1 MKKILTASL
10 SLSVFLLVVILGCSQ
25 VNKAKPPVKDFYNL
39 SFSDTTGENPI
50 SLVDKEK
57 SIWEGEEFKLTV
69 NVTLVEATSLPV
81 AFVWAVDNPDIL
93 EITGKGQEV
102 TLKGLKPGE
111 TKVTVQPVGSPE
123 THALIVRVK
132 EFVKL
137 RGVKIVGPEWV
148 DIDETVTFKAEPIP
162 FNATNSENVRKAQWI
177 SSHPDIGT
185 VANTGTFTPV
195 AAGDLE
201 IKVVIPGDNK
211 EQLADTHQVKV
222 VQAEIILP
230 QEYVDRGWLAK
241 GDTMS
246 LSYDIDGSTSGYNLL
261 WKSTNP
267 EKATVDENTGTVTGV
282 SAGLVK
288 IYGEDSARGLKFYYE
303 IKVVEMKV
311 GPVSSGEAVLKPKD
325 TLDLKAW
332 LNPVVKDS
340 DENIV
345 SVNPLTEWTID
356 NTDVVVFD
364 VEDPTAIAK
373 GEVVTITAVAP
384 GEARITAKD
393 PDSTLTSF
401 YNVVVGTQPLT
412 SVSIVSPAG
421 DALAEPVQITKGSTK
436 TFKMVPNEGA
446 KYNKINWTISNNLLT
461 IVSTE
466 GDMVTVEAH
475 GEKTGDTSLA
485 VDVDGKVASVD
496 ITVVDGIIIEG
507 FNDIYRGG
515 APITLRLLNLDDLG
529 IDVGDIRWSAS
540 SQDVK
545 FITEKTGVDTV
556 EVIAPNPG
564 SRMSRESR
572 RNASTIPP
580 VTIKVLGGGYEGA
593 HEISLRNTYATDI
606 TIQAPEG
613 SDGEPISRTTIDGTI
628 KLDAVV
634 TPNDPDNNNQAT
646 DRSATWK
653 SNDTSIATVENGLVR
668 GVSAGTV
675 QITAIANGV
684 EPGQTEQATY
694 AITVN
699 DFVFN
704 VPEAGAWVA
713 NSSQGGRSRTISS
726 KIIPNQVGV
735 APSLGNFESDDP
747 DTVAVEGSG
756 PRGIKLT
763 GNAAGETIVR
773 ATDSYTGLSREFQVT
788 VVSLGA
794 IQGPTGVAAK
804 STNNQYSVNAVPQFN
819 GFTPSLSWKLESPDG
834 GSDTTGS
841 SINGNGVLTA
851 GSSGGDVVIV
861 ATDEGTGMVQRTTV
875 TVSNTGVSS
884 VAISGPDKV
893 SVRSAVSLNAQVL
906 PSDADYDGV
915 AWRSGDTE
923 IATVDPVTGRV
934 TGVKAGTVTI
944 YAKAGGVEQRHDM
957 TVRDFE
963 VNGASWVGLS
973 SQGGTSVTLV
983 GSVIPA
989 GSGNADV
996 TWAGTSNATVESGIV
1011 KGVASGATKITATDA
1026 TTGIKVEYPITVV
1039 GVGAS
1044 GSHSMYTSDEITL
1057 TASLTSTPNGVTPVY
1072 EWSSSNTT
1080 IARIGKNDGKV
1091 TSFDKTGDVIFTVK
1105 EVVTGLTT
1113 THEVTVEAVNPTG
1126 VTISGPSVIPLAS
1139 ARSLNLT
1146 AEVAPAN
1153 VTNKTVKWESLN
1165 KNIATVDPN
1174 SGVVTGVAVGEA
1186 TIKAT
1191 ANGSLEGDPISGV
1204 YTVNIVDLK
1213 IDGVKTDEGVMNYMT
1228 TNTPLDLHA
1237 YIAPS
1242 VSGLSSDITWKVT
1255 GGTGVVELSPASGDT
1270 VSISALKLGQVKVTA
1285 TDATTEAVKSFDLTV
1300 VDYRLD
1306 GTPAKNW
1313 LAAGTSLALAPF
1325 VNDPSNSG
1333 FEFTG
1338 LNWQVVDTDGNPS
1351 NLVIIE
1357 NKSDSG
1363 ATVKAGNAEGKV
1375 VITATHSSGLVAEY
1389 PITVVALKMEADQPA
1404 WVSVGKQIT
1413 LGAELLPSGVIAS
1426 PEYVWALDNQSGDTG
1441 DARVSATQGTV
1452 FGLASGDIQVKVT
1465 EKVSGLSIPYE
1476 MQVVEFKL
1484 TGDKPSV
1491 LSLGGT
1497 TTLGSEIIPATA
1509 GLTPEVTYEVV
1520 HADADNPAISFNEST
1535 GVVTAIAA
1543 GDTTIKVTDGV
1554 TNTTLE
1560 YTVKVQGFQVTGSTT
1575 WVGVSSQ
1582 GGSNTTLSAE
1592 KVPSGATEA
1601 SWKVISGES
1610 VASVSSSGVV
1620 TGLTAGDATIEATET
1635 STGLKATYEIKVV
1648 DLKLPTSNAA
1658 WVAKGKSLD
1667 LAVTMGPAD
1676 ASAAIPTPNYNWES
1690 VSGTQGSVTITSGG
1704 TVTGSTTGAAK
1715 VKVTENISGLSVEQD
1730 ITVAELKLVAGLP
1743 SVLSMGETTTVEAE
1757 ILPSSLSL
1765 EADLSFAYKSGAKT
1779 DVVELNTQTGAIE
1792 AKNPGTTTIVV
1803 TDSVTGH
1810 ELEYT
1815 IKVQGFKVTGSTT
1828 WIGVSSQG
1836 GATTTLNAEKL
1847 PSGTTE
1853 ATWKVISGEN
1863 VASVNSSGV
1872 VTGLTAGDAT
1882 IEATETSTGLTATYD
1897 IKVVALALDAN
1908 NAAWVAVS
1916 KSETLSAS
1924 IDAIVPSPSYNWET
1938 VSGGEGSATVVAN
1951 SGVVK
1956 GSAIGTIQVKVTET
1970 VSGLS
1975 ATHNMT
1981 VVDYK
1986 LNEGLS
1992 SYLSKG
1998 KTMTVAG
2005 AIVPSSANLEA
2016 QVTYSVDTESV
2027 ATVNSSTGVVTGV
2040 SAGTVTVTAT
2050 DSTTGRSDTHEIT
2063 VRDFKVSGA
2072 SWVGKESQGGR
2083 TVTLTGVIE
2092 PAGSGTPSITWT
2104 GTNNASVNTSGVVT
2118 GELKGSTEITATD
2131 ATTGLSFTHPI
2142 TVIELTTS
2150 GTGTMTTSD
2159 EATLTAALSP
2169 AIDDIS
2175 SPNYEWKSLNTTVA
2189 TVDKT
2194 TGVVTTNNVV
2204 AEELLIEVTETS
2216 TGLKTTHTI
2225 KVSPI
2230 YPTKVEVA
2238 GPSVIPRESAKRLIL
2253 NATVTPDNATVK
2265 TVTWKSSDESI
2276 AKVDSSGVVTGVGIG
2291 EAVISAVAN
2300 GVADGTVLGTHTVN
2314 VVDLRISGISKV
2326 AGAMTYMTKNE
2337 PLNLRAYISPA
2348 VEGLTSD
2355 VTWELTGTSGV
2366 VELDTTTGENVQIT
2380 ASKLGQV
2387 ELKATDKTTQAV
2399 KSFDL
2404 TVVDYELESN
2414 LMRHWLATGSSMEL
2428 VPVVNDPSNTGFTF
2442 DGLKWSI
2449 VDANGNNSS
2458 LGTFESRGD
2467 SGATVK
2473 AGNTAGTFIV
2483 QALHPVSELVA
2494 TYEITVATL
2503 RMTPDQTDWLSVGS
2517 ENKVTLTAELL
2528 PADVSGE
2535 VTSLIPTPEYAWE
2548 LVAGG
2553 EGSAKVGASTGVVEG
2568 TSSGAIKVKVT
2579 EGITGLSV
2587 IYDMTVADFA
2597 LTGDLPTFLAVGST
2611 TTIGGE
2617 ISPASLGLVKSVTFS
2632 SDKPNFA
2639 TIGES
2644 NGEVKAI
2651 APGTVTITGKEA
2663 TTNITKTHKIEVLGF
2678 GITAPERDWF
2688 VKGNTFDISAAIEG
2702 TLPGGL
2708 TPDIKWTVKPD
2719 PDKPAAEQGSATPA
2733 TAGGTTLQLT
2743 GVTPGF
2749 IEVTATETNTGL
2761 SDSYKLA
2768 VMETRIIN
2776 KPQGDWISTGS
2787 SHTLGVEVYPANVVS
2802 PEPTLSWSIKESTPV
2817 ESGSTVATIDATS
2830 GKVSGTAAGTVTVLV
2845 SESVYGFKATY
2856 EMSVLGAFLAD
2867 SNVTWIANETDT
2879 TARMEI
2885 LPAGVITANYSWEIT
2900 KNTPEYD
2907 GKTVATVGAANGKV
2921 EGKSPGY
2928 VTVTIE
2934 ESVTGLSKTQDITVV
2949 DFILA
2954 PVENIWVGKNSTKQL
2969 APILQPTGFVDDT
2982 FPGLNITWSATG
2994 SSASV
2999 DSSTGLVTS
3008 GNSLGQVTVTATDA
3022 TDRTGM
3028 VRSHSLVVGELVVS
3042 GREWIRKDPYPEDIT
3057 VTLLPV
3063 GYDTPAISWATQDAE
3078 NASRVNLPAGEVA
3091 GSGSSAVSAIT
3102 GNTYDV
3108 TKVIT
3113 LVAKDSVSGFT
3124 ATHPIR
3130 VAPEPMIMTYTG
3142 RAREVYL
3149 PLASTSVNVNDGTLD
3164 DLMGIPGAYG
3174 VVGNSVDTIYKGGV
3188 ARTIDLMVSWDSGE
3202 TWKSVTG
3209 ADSDNI
3215 VHTMSGTTV
3224 DVWISSH
3231 NDEVDMSSL
3240 SLLNGANINQSGN
3253 RPRDTIT
3260 DVKQWGDSLFE
3271 NSGGVFAGATKL
3283 TGFSATDAPRLKGS
3297 TYAMF
3302 YNNTN
3307 FTGRGV
3313 EHWDMSEVTET
3324 MQMFAADNGGS
3335 KFNADLGSW
3344 DMSNVVNMQSMF
3356 DNDLGY
3362 SVGIFEGKGL
3372 ENWRPHSLKYMSGF
3386 AREQT
3391 QFNADLS
3398 KWFTDESGNVVDV
3411 YLKDAQGAFQSTSGS
3426 MRNYDY
3432 SSWNFT
3438 QAIGGTD
3445 ALRYFIN
3452 PGLDG
3457 YASLPADR
3465 RPKY

>member
-10 SLSVFLLVVILGCSQ
+10 SLGLFLLVVISSCTQ
-25 VNKAKPPVKDFYNL
+25 VSKLDPPTQDFYSL
-39 SFSDTTGENPI
+39 SFSDTTGDAPI
-50 SLVDKEK
+50 DLVDKEK

-69 NVTLVEATSLPV
+69 NVTLVQATTYPV
-81 AFVWAVDNPDIL
+81 AFKWTVDNPEIL
-93 EITGKGQEV
+93 ELTGTGQEV
-102 TLKGLKPGE
+102 TVKGLKPGE
-111 TKVTVQPVGSPE
+111 TKITVQPKGSPE
-123 THALIVRVK
+123 THAIIVRVK

-148 DIDETVTFKAEPIP
+148 DIDDKNVTFKAEPIP
-162 FNATNSENVRKAQWI
+162 FNATNGENVRKAQWI

-185 VANTGTFTPV
+185 VANTGTFAPV
-195 AAGDLE
+195 TAGDLE

-211 EQLADTHQVKV
+211 EQLADDHQVKV

-230 QEYVDRGWLAK
+230 QEYVDRGWFAK
-241 GDTMS
+241 GDDMS
-246 LSYDIDGSTSGYNLL
+246 LSYNIDGVTSGYNLL
-261 WKSTNP
+261 WRSLKP
-267 EKATVDENTGTVTGV
+267 EVATVDENTGTVTGV
-282 SAGLVK
+282 SSGIAK
-288 IYGEDSARGLKFYYE
+288 IYGEDTARKLKFYYE
-303 IKVVEMKV
+303 IKVVEMV
-311 GPVSSGEAVLKPKD
+311 IEPGSSGAAGLKPQD
-325 TLDLKAW
+325 TLDLKA
-332 LNPVVKDS
+332 LLDPAVKDS
-340 DENIV
+340 DENTV

-364 VEDPTAIAK
+364 TEDPTAIAK

-393 PDSTLTSF
+393 PDSTLTNF
-401 YNVVVGTQPLT
+401 YDVVVGYQPLT
-412 SVSIVSPAG
+412 EVSIVSPSG
-421 DALAEPVQITKGSTK
+421 DVLADPVKITKGSTK
-436 TFKMVPNEGA
+436 TFKMVPNVGA
-446 KYNKINWTISNNLLT
+446 KYNNITWTSSNDLLT

-475 GEKTGDTSLA
+475 GGKTGDTSLA
-485 VDVDGKVASVD
+485 VDVDGIVASAN
-496 ITVVDGIIIEG
+496 ISVVEGLIIEG
-507 FNDIYRGG
+507 FDVVHRGG
-515 APITLRLLNLDDLG
+515 SPVTLEILNLDELG
-529 IDVGDIRWSAS
+529 IDVGDIRWSATS
-540 SQDVK
+540 PDIE
-545 FITEKTGVDTV
+545 FITEKTGVGTV
-556 EVIAPNPG
+556 EVRAPNPG
-564 SRMSRESR
+564 EKRTRESR
-572 RNASTIPP
+572 RSASTIPP
-580 VTIKVLGGGYEGA
+580 VTITVRGGGYEGA
-593 HEISLRNTYATDI
+593 HEISLRNTPATGI
-606 TIQAPEG
+606 TIKAPED
-613 SDGEPISRTTIDGTI
+613 SNGEPISRTIINGTI
-628 KLDAVV
+628 QLDEVV
-634 TPNDPDNNNQAT
+634 TPNDPSNYNQAT

-653 SNDTSIATVENGLVR
+653 SNDTSIATVDNGLVR

-684 EPGQTEQATY
+684 EPGQTEEAVY

-735 APSLGNFESDDP
+735 APSLGDFESDDP
-747 DTVAVEGSG
+747 STVAVEAAGS
-756 PRGIKLT
+756 RGIKLT
-763 GNAAGETIVR
+763 GNAAGESIVR
-773 ATDSYTGLSREFQVT
+773 ATDAYTGLSREFPVT

-804 STNNQYSVNAVPQFN
+804 STDNQYSLNAVPQFN

-834 GSDTTGS
+834 GADTTGS

-884 VAISGPDKV
+884 IAISGPDKV

-915 AWRSGDTE
+915 AWRSGDTD

-963 VNGASWVGLS
+963 VSGASWVGVT

-1011 KGVASGATKITATDA
+1011 KGVAPGATKITATDA
-1026 TTGIKVEYPITVV
+1026 TTGIKVEYPMTVV
-1039 GVGAS
+1039 GLGAS

-1057 TASLTSTPNGVTPVY
+1057 TASLTSTPDGVTPVY

-1091 TSFDKTGDVIFTVK
+1091 TSFDRTGDVIFTVK

-1126 VTISGPSVIPLAS
+1126 VTISGPSVIPLSS

-1165 KNIATVDPN
+1165 KNIATVDPD

-1213 IDGVKTDEGVMNYMT
+1213 IDGVKTDDGVMNYMT
-1228 TNTPLDLHA
+1228 TNTPLDLYA

-1313 LAAGTSLALAPF
+1313 LAAGTTLELAPF

-1338 LNWQVVDTDGNPS
+1338 LNWQVVDADGNPS

-1389 PITVVALKMEADQPA
+1389 PITVVALKMEDDQPE

-1426 PEYVWALDNQSGDTG
+1426 PEYVWALDNQSGDAG

-1452 FGLASGDIQVKVT
+1452 FGLTSGDIKIKVT

-1497 TTLGSEIIPATA
+1497 TTLGSEIVPATA

-1520 HADADNPAISFNEST
+1520 HADADNPAISFNENT
-1535 GVVTAIAA
+1535 GLVTAIAA

-1560 YTVKVQGFQVTGSTT
+1560 YTVKVQGFQVTGSTS

-1601 SWKVISGES
+1601 SWKVISGEN

-1635 STGLKATYEIKVV
+1635 STGLKATYDIKVV
-1648 DLKLPTSNAA
+1648 DLKLPTSNAT

-1667 LAVTMGPAD
+1667 LAVTMGPED
-1676 ASAAIPTPNYNWES
+1676 ASAAIPTPNYNWEP

-1847 PSGTTE
+1847 PSGTTD

-1863 VASVNSSGV
+1863 VASVNSNGV

-1908 NAAWVAVS
+1908 NAPWVAVS

-1924 IDAIVPSPSYNWET
+1924 IDAIVPSPSYNWEI

-1951 SGVVK
+1951 SGAVK
-1956 GSAIGTIQVKVTET
+1956 GSAIGTIQVKVTES

-2083 TVTLTGVIE
+2083 SVTLTGAIE

-2118 GELKGSTEITATD
+2118 GELKGSTEITAID

-2150 GTGTMTTSD
+2150 GTGTMTTGD
-2159 EATLTAALSP
+2159 EATLTATLSP

-2175 SPNYEWKSLNTTVA
+2175 APNYEWKSLNTTVA

-2204 AEELLIEVTETS
+2204 AEELVIEVTETS

-2238 GPSVIPRESAKRLIL
+2238 GPSVIPRESAKSLVL

-2265 TVTWKSSDESI
+2265 TVTWKSSDESV
-2276 AKVDSSGVVTGVGIG
+2276 ATVDPATGIVKGVGIG
-2291 EAVISAVAN
+2291 EATISAVAD

-2404 TVVDYELESN
+2404 TVVDYELESD
-2414 LMRHWLATGSSMEL
+2414 LIRHWLAAGESMEL

-2494 TYEITVATL
+2494 TYEITVAAL
-2503 RMTPDQTDWLSVGS
+2503 RMTPDQPDWLSVGS

-2528 PADVSGE
+2528 PADVSGD

-2678 GITAPERDWF
+2678 GITEPERDWF
-2688 VKGNTFDISAAIEG
+2688 VKDNTFDISAAIEG

-2817 ESGSTVATIDATS
+2817 ESGATVATIDAAS
-2830 GKVSGTAAGTVTVLV
+2830 GKVSGPAAGTVTVLV
-2845 SESVYGFKATY
+2845 SESVYGFEATY

-2900 KNTPEYD
+2900 QSTPEYD
-2907 GKTVATVGAANGKV
+2907 GKTVAAVGATNGKV

-2928 VTVTIE
+2928 VTVTIAE
-2934 ESVTGLSKTQDITVV
+2934 AVTGLSKTQDITVV

-2954 PVENIWVGKNSTKQL
+2954 PVENIWVKRNSTKQL
-2969 APILQPTGFVDDT
+2969 TPILQPTGFVDDT
-2982 FPGLNITWSATG
+2982 FPGLNITWSVTG
-2994 SSASV
+2994 PSASV
-2999 DSSTGLVTS
+2999 DSSTGLVTA

-3022 TDRTGM
+3022 ADRTGM

-3057 VTLLPV
+3057 VTLLPA
-3063 GYDTPAISWATQDAE
+3063 GYDTPAISWSTQDAE
-3078 NASRVNLPAGEVA
+3078 HASRVNLPAGEVA
-3091 GSGSSAVSAIT
+3091 GSGNSVVSAIT

-3108 TKVIT
+3108 EEVIT
-3113 LVAKDSVSGFT
+3113 LIAKDSVSGFT
-3124 ATHPIR
+3124 TTHPIR

-3142 RAREVYL
+3142 RANAKVYL
-3149 PLASTSVNVNDGTLD
+3149 PLANTSVNVNHGTLG
-3164 DLMGIPGAYG
+3164 DLFGIPGTYG
-3174 VVGNSVDTIYKGGV
+3174 VVGDSVDTIYKGGV

-3202 TWKSVTG
+3202 TWKSVTSANG
-3209 ADSDNI
+3209 DNI
-3215 VHTMSGTTV
+3215 THLMTGTTV

-3240 SLLNGANINQSGN
+3240 SLQNGAYVSQDRLVNK
-3253 RPRDTIT
+3253 PRDTIT

-3271 NSGGVFAGATKL
+3271 NSGGVFAHATNL

-3302 YNNTN
+3302 YNNKN

-3324 MQMFAADNGGS
+3324 MQMFAADDGGS

-3356 DNDLGY
+3356 DSDLQGPT
-3362 SVGIFEGKGL
+3362 STSFVGKGL
-3372 ENWRPHSLKYMSGF
+3372 ENWRPHSLKYASGF
-3386 AREQT
+3386 AREQSS
-3391 QFNADLS
+3391 FNADLS
-3398 KWFTDESGNVVDV
+3398 KWFTDENGGSVKPKLVDM
-3411 YLKDAQGAFQSTSGS
+3411 QGMFQTTNLRG
-3426 MRNYDY
+3426 RDF
-3432 SSWNFT
+3432 SSWDLTGNNANRAYAF
-3438 QAIGGTD
+3438 
-3445 ALRYFIN
+3445 
-3452 PGLDG
+3452 DG
-3457 YASLPADR
+3457 SGVSAANQ
-3465 RPKY
+3465 PKY